1 MNKQQVMAK
10 YSKSKAR
17 GLLRSKIKLIDR
29 AEIKRNSYKKHEML
43 LITTKIIRSVYLYF
57 NRRLIL
63 SHRKHI
69 ELLDK
74 KVTSMILEM
83 CIYNIKQIKKY
94 KIKYSS
100 SLNLQQM
107 RYMNLGLNTL
117 KKYMY
122 LHHYKN
128 VIIALILRTKFNG
141 QEGVC
146 RLIQSYI

>member
-10 YSKSKAR
+10 YSKSKAHS
-17 GLLRSKIKLIDR
+17 LIRSKIKLIDR

-43 LITTKIIRSVYLYF
+43 LITTKIIRSIYLYF

-63 SHRKHI
+63 SHGKHI

-74 KVTSMILEM
+74 KVTSMILKM
-83 CIYNIKQIKKY
+83 CIYNIKQIKKFQ
-94 KIKYSS
+94 IKYSS

-107 RYMNLGLNTL
+107 RY
-117 KKYMY
+117 
-122 LHHYKN
+122 HYKN
-128 VIIALILRTKFNG
+128 VIIALILRIKFNG